1 MQDTLIP
8 GLGSSPG
15 EGIGYL
21 LQYSGA
27 SLVAQMRKNLPAMR
41 ETRFNPWI
49 EKIPWK
55 RAWQPT
61 PVFLPGES
69 QWTEEPGEL
78 QSVRSQRVR
87 HDWTTK
93 YSILRLPRWCWWQ
106 RTHLPT
112 QGDIGDERS
121 IPGLGRFSGGR
132 NGNPL

>member
-15 EGIGYL
+15 EGIGYP

-27 SLVAQMRKNLPAMR
+27 SLVAQMRKNLPAMW

-87 HDWTTK
+87 HD
-93 YSILRLPRWCWWQ
+93 
-106 RTHLPT
+106 
-112 QGDIGDERS
+112 
-121 IPGLGRFSGGR
+121 
-132 NGNPL
+132 

>member
-41 ETRFNPWI
+41 ETRFTPWI

-87 HDWTTK
+87 HD
-93 YSILRLPRWCWWQ
+93 
-106 RTHLPT
+106 
-112 QGDIGDERS
+112 
-121 IPGLGRFSGGR
+121 
-132 NGNPL
+132 